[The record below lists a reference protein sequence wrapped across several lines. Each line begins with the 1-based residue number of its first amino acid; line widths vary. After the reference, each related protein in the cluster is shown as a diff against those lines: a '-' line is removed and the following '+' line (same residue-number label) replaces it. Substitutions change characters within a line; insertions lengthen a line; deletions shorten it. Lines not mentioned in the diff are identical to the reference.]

1 MDDSKISHVNPDM
14 VSKTIKMIDDKFGDT
29 TVHRGKK
36 HTLLGIDIQLK
47 DDGTVEI
54 SMDDYVTECIETFG
68 ETMGKFPPTP
78 AS

>member
-1 MDDSKISHVNPDM
+1 MDDSKISHVDPDV
-14 VSKTIKMIDDKFGDT
+14 VSKVVKMIDNKFGDT
-29 TVHRGKK
+29 TMYRGKK
-36 HTLLGIDIQLK
+36 NIFLGIYIQLK